1 LAQELKDFERLKT
14 EDRKKLDEEKRRL
27 KRDQLLVEKARKEAG
42 GSKCEE
48 CADTK
53 ARMAALK
60 EELAKA
66 EANWR
71 KEVGRLEE
79 ELAKVKQSKLE
90 LENENGKLRLKKVGS
105 KIRGR
110 GRNVEV
116 VSHRKQD
123 DVDEVDGGEGVD
135 SGFRTS
141 AGSGSLQESEDDA
154 MDAELRKSISSTIYA
169 ALCQGESTE
178 SPSLAR
184 RDYST
189 GSSLESSLTLVS
201 ATTATTEHE
210 AAVVT
215 DRDRGTREKRFP
227 DGRLEVWY
235 SNGNRKEVS
244 GDKSVTKVFYYNG
257 DVKESHKTG
266 LVRYLYS
273 QTKTWHTT
281 HPDGKEILQ
290 FSNGQEEVRLPDGT
304 MTISFPDG
312 SSKRINPGGEEE
324 VTFPNGT
331 RVAVKPGGD
340 KVLQLPN
347 GEKEEHTRMWKRR
360 SYPDGTVK
368 ILHADGRQETRYAGG
383 RVRVKDSQGNLVK
396 DSANTN

>member
-1 LAQELKDFERLKT
+1 
-14 EDRKKLDEEKRRL
+14 
-27 KRDQLLVEKARKEAG
+27 
-42 GSKCEE
+42 
-48 CADTK
+48 
-53 ARMAALK
+53 
-60 EELAKA
+60 
-66 EANWR
+66 
-71 KEVGRLEE
+71 
-79 ELAKVKQSKLE
+79 
-90 LENENGKLRLKKVGS
+90 
-105 KIRGR
+105 
-110 GRNVEV
+110 
-116 VSHRKQD
+116 
-123 DVDEVDGGEGVD
+123 VDGEGAD

-154 MDAELRKSISSTIYA
+154 MDADLRKSISSTIYA

-281 HPDGKEILQ
+281 HPDGKEVLQ

-312 SSKRINPGGEEE
+312 SSKRIAPGGEEE

-383 RVRVKDSQGNLVK
+383 RVRVKDSQGNLVQ
-396 DSANTN
+396 DSANSN